1 MKTNNYLGKQ
11 DENRG
16 IILFCLILGII
27 FAIVL
32 GISFAKG
39 SKNEKSGVS
48 NSDEISSI
56 VEKQLCDIDQF
67 MIINDRLVLE
77 GELKEEVTESI
88 VIKLKNVQIV
98 LKDKNGDKYEYNT
111 DYYISTEGIKFSSII
126 EEENDSEIELDKIN
140 NGEYFV
146 LLRIEY
152 ESTKSETGYK
162 YRYYTLKNNTDINNI
177 EYDKMNI
184 FFDSTEKVSSFLTI
198 ENN

>member
-1 MKTNNYLGKQ
+1 LKTNNYLGKQ

-32 GISFAKG
+32 GVSFAKG

>member
-67 MIINDRLVLE
+67 MIVNDRLVLE

>member
-1 MKTNNYLGKQ
+1 LKTNNYLGKQ

-67 MIINDRLVLE
+67 MIVNDRLVLE